1 MAQGRPHSFLHVSRP
16 DIDLPDHLPG
26 DSPEGLALAA
36 RAFGRLQADGL
47 LVRDRSPAFHAYR
60 LTRGAHRQTGVVGVA
75 DLGAYA
81 SGRIRRHELTTPAK
95 QADRVAHMEALDAQT
110 GPVFV
115 MHRPSAA
122 ISDALGSI
130 TQAPAPTS
138 VTGPGGVVHELW
150 PIDDPQQ
157 IDSLVAS
164 FEALDALYIA
174 DGHHRSA
181 AAWDVHQRRQSDTSG
196 GFLAVAFPTDQVQ
209 ILPYNRLVRAPEGMA
224 SDAVLAALAGR
235 VEVQP
240 ADTAVV
246 PTTPG
251 QFGLYLDRAWYRLS
265 LSTEMLAGL
274 DPVSRLD
281 ATLLQTEVL
290 APVFGIDDP
299 RTDQGIGF
307 VGGTRPLSEMEA
319 AVDSGAWTAAVSMH
333 ATSVDDLLAVS
344 DAGMIMPPKS
354 TWFEPK
360 LLDGLVSHL
369 LT

>member
-1 MAQGRPHSFLHVSRP
+1 MAEGRPHSFLHVSRP
-16 DIDLPDHLPG
+16 DIDLPDDVPG

-36 RAFGRLQADGL
+36 RAFARLQSDGL
-47 LVRDRSPAFHAYR
+47 LVRDPFPAFHAYR

-75 DLGAYA
+75 DLAAYA

-115 MHRPSAA
+115 MHRPSAP
-122 ISDALGSI
+122 ISAELDEV
-130 TQAPAPTS
+130 TREPAPTA
-138 VTGPGGVVHELW
+138 VTGPGGILHELW
-150 PIDDPQQ
+150 PIDDPKR
-157 IDSLVAS
+157 IDTLVEA

-181 AAWDVHQRRQSDTSG
+181 AAWDVHQRRHSDSSR

-209 ILPYNRLVRAPEGMA
+209 ILPYNRLVRAPEGMT
-224 SDAVLAALAGR
+224 SDAVLTSLGAR
-235 VEVQP
+235 VEVER
-240 ADTAVV
+240 AYTAVI
-246 PTTPG
+246 PTSPG

-265 LSTEMLAGL
+265 LSREMLAGL

-281 ATLLQTEVL
+281 ATLVQNEVL
-290 APVFGIDDP
+290 SPVFGIDDP
-299 RTDQGIGF
+299 RTDPRIGF

-319 AVDSGAWTAAVSMH
+319 AVDSGGWTAAVSMH
-333 ATSVDDLLAVS
+333 ATTVDDLLAVS
-344 DAGMIMPPKS
+344 DAGMVMPPKS

-360 LLDGLVSHL
+360 LLDGLVCHL
-369 LT
+369 LR